1 MNVIRDI
8 ETTVDRIETTVDRVA
23 QLVKDLSCPAQNP
36 AFKGPSNEEITEV
49 LNNVIDVLTDAQV
62 EIDDLNCDLSY
73 YQDMYELD
81 GEEN

>member
-8 ETTVDRIETTVDRVA
+8 ETTVEKVS
-23 QLVKDLSCPAQNP
+23 QLIRDLSCPAQNP

-73 YQDMYELD
+73 YQEVYGDN
-81 GEEN
+81 EEEE

>member
-1 MNVIRDI
+1 MNVIID
-8 ETTVDRIETTVDRVA
+8 IETTVDRVA

>member
-1 MNVIRDI
+1 MNVIRD
-8 ETTVDRIETTVDRVA
+8 IETTVDRVA

-36 AFKGPSNEEITEV
+36 AFKGPSNEEIIEV

>member
-1 MNVIRDI
+1 MNIIRD
-8 ETTVDRIETTVDRVA
+8 IETTVDRVA

-36 AFKGPSNEEITEV
+36 AFKGPSNEEIMEV
-49 LNNVIDVLTDAQV
+49 LNNVVDVLTGAQI

-73 YQDMYELD
+73 YQNMYELD